1 MTDRRAA
8 SLVVV
13 IVALAATVSG
23 GQSSAKRNPAF
34 NPADYPKSEF
44 LVTQTVHTFGA
55 VKIRIIHAKR
65 RKEVETPPSFC
76 RAWVDITRGE
86 SLLRRL
92 FYNDFEPV
100 GYSYGVFVPAKQ
112 PSPDY
117 FVLVK
122 EGDYDGHLL
131 LVNGSGKITDTLGGR
146 FFVTADRRFLVSE
159 YASDLAGLAVYDLA
173 QGRLILHSTDVAP
186 VQNWYQDREGYFFTE
201 SEWSGNSGE
210 AHEKPDLAY
219 GLDLK
224 HVKIIKSSLSP
235 QRLKSASPVKYDFDP
250 RQYDDCTSH

>member
-1 MTDRRAA
+1 MVR
-8 SLVVV
+8 VV
-13 IVALAATVSG
+13 IISVGVLIALATTASVG
-23 GQSSAKRNPAF
+23 RPAAKKNLVF
-34 NPADYPKSEF
+34 NPADYPRSEF
-44 LVTQTVHTFGA
+44 QVTQTTHAFGA

-65 RKEVETPPSFC
+65 RKEIMTPPSFC
-76 RAWVDITRGE
+76 RAWVEVTRGDT
-86 SLLRRL
+86 LVRRI

-131 LVNGSGKITDTLGGR
+131 LVNGSGNVTDTLGGR

-159 YASDLAGLAVYDLA
+159 YSSDLAGLAVFDLT
-173 QGRLILHSTDVAP
+173 QGRLILHSTDVAYA
-186 VQNWYQDREGYFFTE
+186 QNWYRDQQGYFFTE
-201 SEWSGNSGE
+201 SEWSANSGE
-210 AHEKPDLAY
+210 PHERLGVAY

-224 HVKIIKSSLSP
+224 RGKIVESSLSSL
-235 QRLKSASPVKYDFDP
+235 RLKSASPVKYDFDP
-250 RQYDDCTSH
+250 RQYSDCVSR